1 MGMIKYCCM
10 SGETINNSV
19 DKTPDKINIQL
30 NSTKASSSSRVDI
43 NHLLARAR
51 SEKSKQKKENI
62 IFLGLVCSVVAVT
75 GVIASL

>member
-1 MGMIKYCCM
+1 M
-10 SGETINNSV
+10 SGETIDNSV
-19 DKTPDKINIQL
+19 EKTPNKIDIQL
-30 NSTKASSSSRVDI
+30 NSIKASSSSRVDI